1 MTQPAV
7 TTPTA
12 PSAAPRVLEVPVVLA
27 TRENIAPYGEFIGLD
42 VPNAGLTIPF
52 YKGAVEEGFNLPFKY
67 HQHAV
72 IRTARI
78 HPRPGE
84 ITWLERHL
92 RMTQLFVG
100 LGDAPLC
107 MVLGKPNHAQGGDTP
122 VLEDV
127 RAFVV
132 APGHGV
138 MIHEGTW
145 HDFPM
150 ALDRPVTVLTA
161 NSEEVV
167 AALAAHKDASEM
179 NNGDVYKIN
188 ILQRTGVQLH
198 VSLAGAYPAKG

>member
-1 MTQPAV
+1 MTDN
-7 TTPTA
+7 T
-12 PSAAPRVLEVPVVLA
+12 PSAYVPVHRALEIPVVYA
-27 TRENIAPYGEFIGLD
+27 TRENTAEYGEFIGTD
-42 VPNAGLTIPF
+42 VPKAGLSIPF
-52 YKGAVEEGFNLPFKY
+52 YKGAVEEGFNLPFRY
-67 HQHAV
+67 HEHAV

-107 MVLGKPNHAQGGDTP
+107 MVLGKPNVESELPELDT
-122 VLEDV
+122 V
-127 RAFVV
+127 RAFILP
-132 APGHGV
+132 PGTGI

-167 AALAAHKDASEM
+167 TALAAQGSASEM
-179 NNGDVYKIN
+179 NSGDVFKIN
-188 ILQRTGVQLH
+188 ILERTGVQLH
-198 VSLAGAYPAKG
+198 VTLQGLGAPAAA